1 LGIGSNGSG
10 IGSLLG
16 EAGLVASVVAF
27 HVADHRLVDERLHLL
42 THLGAGL
49 AATAGAF
56 ALGADRAALGL
67 DPDRLA
73 GGVRVGLLAA
83 AVPVGVIAGASLI
96 STLEPVLADPRADHG
111 SRAKLGYRLAL
122 DIPIG
127 TSVYE
132 ELVFRSAL
140 LGLALRRFSPP
151 VAVAVSSA
159 LFGLWHVL
167 PALEDRQHNEAAQ
180 RYPLLATVGPTV
192 VSTAVAGVGF
202 AGLRLRAGHVVA
214 PMIVHAVTNAAAL
227 VAATVVHRRRRRR
240 PGPDATTSTVP
251 RPVPA

>member
-1 LGIGSNGSG
+1 VSKGSV
-10 IGSLLG
+10 LG

-42 THLGAGL
+42 THLGAGI

-56 ALGADRAALGL
+56 ALGAGRADLGL
-67 DPDRLA
+67 EADRLVPAARA
-73 GGVRVGLLAA
+73 GLVAA
-83 AVPVGVIAGASLI
+83 AVPVVVLAGASCI
-96 STLEPVLADPRADHG
+96 SAFEPVLGDPRADHG
-111 SRAKLGYRLAL
+111 SHARLGFRLAL

-151 VAVAVSSA
+151 VAIAVSSA

-167 PALEDRQHNEAAQ
+167 PALEDRKHNEAVQ
-180 RYPLLATVGPTV
+180 RYPLVATVAPTV
-192 VSTAVAGVGF
+192 VSTAVAGAGF
-202 AGLRLRAGHVVA
+202 AALRLRAGHVVA
-214 PMIVHAVTNAAAL
+214 PMIAHAVTNAAAL
-227 VAATVVHRRRRRR
+227 LAATVVHRRRRRHGDDQAVSQ
-240 PGPDATTSTVP
+240 PPDVE
-251 RPVPA
+251 PVPA